1 MSRLS
6 GRLRSGGVRL
16 ACEALAEEDCSE
28 AEGSWMGDVGPGVTS
43 AGPTDSGPATSLHY
57 GFYSPPS
64 LANGLRSHDDQFQR
78 RARRRR
84 QMDHVEQMHTHEQVH
99 MQQHTHPQMHTHQQ
113 TQSLEQNT
121 QMEHSNTHL
130 QPHTHIQ
137 MDSHMQT
144 DTEML
149 MHKHT
154 HTELDR
160 HTDSSSSVMEHDTSL
175 IPEDLSITS
184 KTEKYTSSA
193 HSTYPLQTSQP
204 SENYSSLQHKPASTC
219 KVETEQTATT
229 CKPQVARLPNP
240 DICHSSSAS
249 HNLVS
254 APIEAERKYTLR
266 SSGRPRFPCHL
277 RKSSRLRRATEDNI
291 VKREEEQKEEEEDVN
306 IWRGAEIRPKEEH
319 PTQVPAVASSIEVSP
334 APSRASSMVPN
345 HSASMPFGS
354 EGCSVTHHSTRG
366 KRRGRFLGVRKIVVK
381 IARIPVH
388 LSRRQK
394 SYKISSLDPGGVVT
408 HSEGV
413 AGGEAPEGVSG
424 SETSAPPPR
433 EPTALLRMKNN
444 GKNVMVM
451 FPPGELP
458 VILKR
463 RRGRPPKQ
471 ALPGQPDMR
480 ETRAGAANA
489 AEPKKPRRRRRVKLP
504 SPLPS
509 YVNDTN
515 DVKAEYADV
524 LSKLAFLNRQP
535 LSTGRCSPPRCWTP
549 TEPETFHTS
558 PENPNLSTLLHRL
571 TGFRRRGGRAGCMG
585 GRGGGA
591 AGCSEAFKRS
601 FSDFFETIGKKRKV
615 PPSEPGT
622 PRKRGKGVSAG
633 TSRAAM
639 TEQGTT
645 VPGEKVRKRRSR
657 KNGTLKGGQGVQDQ
671 DWQNR
676 NNGWGEKGDPDT
688 SERAGSYQGSCSP
701 RGTFP
706 SSETGKGGVYHSPAM
721 RGAGS
726 GEESQGM
733 FAGYFRSLL
742 DSDDSSDLLDI
753 SMSSPTGRQDA
764 RKLTPGYDGSS
775 PGAVQRWSP
784 AFPKRSPKGAAGAGE
799 GAALSSPQTP
809 NNSATRPPFS
819 YSVSQTS
826 PTTSFPKSPAL
837 SLSRSPSSPHPSSG
851 GFSQYASTYSGN
863 VTQGAGIC
871 PVPQQQHRPSD
882 CSYTYGAKASPA
894 PSTQRQISYSSYQTS
909 TKRQYSGYPGPAHP
923 PMQQSESAGPASPS
937 GSYMSISKTS
947 PFSSSSSPS
956 EGCRQYQSSAQWGYR
971 QGGPVW
977 GGDGFG
983 SHQFHG
989 YSEYA
994 VGGAESKDILDISN
1008 YTPQKAKQ
1016 RPCPDTLSESSSDSS
1031 HTGMGS
1037 MGGPYCPRD
1046 VPVPEG
1052 QSSLSS
1058 LEKLMLDWN
1067 ENSAGPSYNWSQ
1079 NVLFQG
1085 GTKSGRGRRKRSEQ
1099 QNEREACPMPPG
1111 SPASP
1116 SMQGGGP
1123 KRGASAGRQP
1133 RGSRGRGGFSPC
1145 QRERPVPAK
1154 AKPQKPTATATA
1166 GQMTST
1172 GALYQEALDYY
1183 SGDSSSLSPLSHA
1196 PEPCEYPSPY
1206 SVHTSTPS
1214 SEERFA
1220 QIYPTDSA
1228 SLSPNLSTQPDVLK
1242 QYSKTGPP
1250 SQSYGHAARTFSPT
1264 LSPSPRLLPQ
1274 CGSAMS
1280 PHRVST
1286 KDQFPQYDSPSYS
1299 GSPCWYGQGGSV
1311 ANSPH
1316 SYEEQRTTAVA
1327 LPSLKRDTSLMG
1339 PGMRVPSHSPYPQP
1353 VNRGPT
1359 MSSSCVSGT
1368 LDSSPQHEELGYHG
1382 NMDSY
1387 APLGHRYVSQTAQG
1401 GVLCQLLDQPSDEG
1415 FTVTSL

>member
-6 GRLRSGGVRL
+6 GRLRSGGVRY
-16 ACEALAEEDCSE
+16 ACEALAEEDCRE

-43 AGPTDSGPATSLHY
+43 AGPTGSGPGSSLHY

-64 LANGLRSHDDQFQR
+64 LANGLRNHDEQFQR

-84 QMDHVEQMHTHEQVH
+84 QMDHAEQMHTHEQVH
-99 MQQHTHPQMHTHQQ
+99 IQQHTHPQMHTHQQ
-113 TQSLEQNT
+113 TQSLEKNT
-121 QMEHSNTHL
+121 QMEQSNTHL
-130 QPHTHIQ
+130 PSHTCI
-137 MDSHMQT
+137 QT
-144 DTEML
+144 DTEIL
-149 MHKHT
+149 MHKLS
-154 HTELDR
+154 HTELDS
-160 HTDSSSSVMEHDTSL
+160 HSSSSVMEHDTSL

-184 KTEKYTSSA
+184 KTARSN
-193 HSTYPLQTSQP
+193 YPLQTSQP
-204 SENYSSLQHKPASTC
+204 SQNYSALQHNPASTC
-219 KVETEQTATT
+219 KVESEQTATTTT
-229 CKPQVARLPNP
+229 CKPQVGHLPNP
-240 DICHSSSAS
+240 DICHSSSTS

-277 RKSSRLRRATEDNI
+277 RKSSRLRRATEDSI
-291 VKREEEQKEEEEDVN
+291 VKREEEQKEEEEAVN
-306 IWRGAEIRPKEEH
+306 IYRGDEIRKESHPPK
-319 PTQVPAVASSIEVSP
+319 VPAVASTVEALP
-334 APSRASSMVPN
+334 ASTKPVARMVPN
-345 HSASMPFGS
+345 HSVSMPFGNES
-354 EGCSVTHHSTRG
+354 STVTHHSTRG
-366 KRRGRFLGVRKIVVK
+366 KRRGPFLGVRKIVVK

-394 SYKISSLDPGGVVT
+394 SYKISSLDLGVVPT
-408 HSEGV
+408 RTESSAV
-413 AGGEAPEGVSG
+413 TGEVPEKVPS
-424 SETSAPPPR
+424 SETIAPPPR

-444 GKNVMVM
+444 GKSVMVM

-615 PPSEPGT
+615 PQSEPGT
-622 PRKRGKGVSAG
+622 PRKRGKGAGAG

-639 TEQGTT
+639 TEQGSP
-645 VPGEKVRKRRSR
+645 VAGEKVRKRRSR
-657 KNGTLKGGQGVQDQ
+657 KNGTLKGSQGLQDQ
-671 DWQNR
+671 DWQNG

-688 SERAGSYQGSCSP
+688 PERAGSYHGSCSP
-701 RGTFP
+701 RGNFS

-726 GEESQGM
+726 GEEGM

-753 SMSSPTGRQDA
+753 SMSSPTGRQDS

-784 AFPKRSPKGAAGAGE
+784 AFPKRSPKGAACAGE
-799 GAALSSPQTP
+799 GAALSSPP
-809 NNSATRPPFS
+809 IPSNSATRPPFS

-826 PTTSFPKSPAL
+826 PTPSFPKSPAL
-837 SLSRSPSSPHPSSG
+837 SLSRSPSSPHPSSSS
-851 GFSQYASTYSGN
+851 FSQYPSNYSGN
-863 VTQGAGIC
+863 VSQGSGIC
-871 PVPQQQHRPSD
+871 SVPQQQHRSSD
-882 CSYTYGAKASPA
+882 CSFMYGTKAPPVS
-894 PSTQRQISYSSYQTS
+894 STQRQLSFANYQTS
-909 TKRQYSGYPGPAHP
+909 AKRHYSGYPGPAHP
-923 PMQQSESAGPASPS
+923 SMQQSESAGPASPS

-947 PFSSSSSPS
+947 PFSSSSSPPES
-956 EGCRQYQSSAQWGYR
+956 CRQYQSSAQWGYR

-989 YSEYA
+989 YSEYG
-994 VGGAESKDILDISN
+994 VGGTESKDILDISN

-1031 HTGMGS
+1031 HTGLGS
-1037 MGGPYCPRD
+1037 MGGQYCPRD
-1046 VPVPEG
+1046 IPVPEG

-1099 QNEREACPMPPG
+1099 QNERESCSMPPG

-1116 SMQGGGP
+1116 SMQGAGP
-1123 KRGASAGRQP
+1123 KRSASAGRQP

-1145 QRERPVPAK
+1145 QRERSVPAK
-1154 AKPQKPTATATA
+1154 AKPQKPTSTATA
-1166 GQMTST
+1166 GQMTSA
-1172 GALYQEALDYY
+1172 GSLYQETIDYY

-1206 SVHTSTPS
+1206 SAHTSTPS

-1228 SLSPNLSTQPDVLK
+1228 SLSPNLSTQPDVIK
-1242 QYSKTGPP
+1242 QYPKTGPQ

-1299 GSPCWYGQGGSV
+1299 GSPCWYGQSGSV
-1311 ANSPH
+1311 TNSPH
-1316 SYEEQRTTAVA
+1316 SYEEQRSTAVA
-1327 LPSLKRDTSLMG
+1327 LPSHKRDTSLMG
-1339 PGMRVPSHSPYPQP
+1339 PGIRVPSQSPYPQP
-1353 VNRGPT
+1353 VNRGPA
-1359 MSSSCVSGT
+1359 MSSSCASGA

-1387 APLGHRYVSQTAQG
+1387 APLRQRYVSQSAQS

>member
-16 ACEALAEEDCSE
+16 ACETPVEEDCSE

-43 AGPTDSGPATSLHY
+43 AGPIDSGQATSLHY

-64 LANGLRSHDDQFQR
+64 LANGLRNHDDQFQR

-99 MQQHTHPQMHTHQQ
+99 IQQHTQMHTHQQ
-113 TQSLEQNT
+113 THLLEQNT
-121 QMEHSNTHL
+121 RMGHSNTHL
-130 QPHTHIQ
+130 QSHTHIQ
-137 MDSHMQT
+137 LDDHMQMNT
-144 DTEML
+144 DVL

-154 HTELDR
+154 HTEMDR
-160 HTDSSSSVMEHDTSL
+160 CIDSSSSVMEQDTSL
-175 IPEDLSITS
+175 VPEDLSITH
-184 KTEKYTSSA
+184 KTEKNNPSA
-193 HSTYPLQTSQP
+193 RSTYPLQTSQP
-204 SENYSSLQHKPASTC
+204 SQTYSTLQRGSASTC
-219 KVETEQTATT
+219 KAETEQATPT
-229 CKPQVARLPNP
+229 CKPEVDHLPNP

-249 HNLVS
+249 NNLITT
-254 APIEAERKYTLR
+254 PIEAERKYTLR

-277 RKSSRLRRATEDNI
+277 RKSSRLRRATEDNV
-291 VKREEEQKEEEEDVN
+291 VKREEEQKEEEDMN
-306 IWRGAEIRPKEEH
+306 IWRGDEVTPKEE
-319 PTQVPAVASSIEVSP
+319 ASPKVVVGAPSIEVLPVSTKL
-334 APSRASSMVPN
+334 SSVVPN
-345 HSASMPFGS
+345 HSVSMTFGN
-354 EGCSVTHHSTRG
+354 EGSTVTHHSMRG

-394 SYKISSLDPGGVVT
+394 SYKISSLDPVGVGTCGEGGTKV
-408 HSEGV
+408 EG
-413 AGGEAPEGVSG
+413 PEGGSS
-424 SETSAPPPR
+424 SETCVPIPK

-444 GKNVMVM
+444 GKSVMVM

-489 AEPKKPRRRRRVKLP
+489 AEPKKQRRRRRVKLP

-509 YVNDTN
+509 YVNETN
-515 DVKAEYADV
+515 DVKVEYADV

-535 LSTGRCSPPRCWTP
+535 PSTGRCSPPRCWTP

-585 GRGGGA
+585 GRGGAA

-615 PPSEPGT
+615 PLSEPGT
-622 PRKRGKGVSAG
+622 PRKRGKGVSSG
-633 TSRAAM
+633 IGRGAM
-639 TEQGTT
+639 TEQGTP
-645 VPGEKVRKRRSR
+645 VPGEKIRKRRSR
-657 KNGTLKGGQGVQDQ
+657 KNGALKGGQGAQDQ
-671 DWQNR
+671 DWQNG
-676 NNGWGEKGDPDT
+676 NSGWGEKGDIDT
-688 SERAGSYQGSCSP
+688 PERAGSYQGSCSP
-701 RGTFP
+701 RGNFP
-706 SSETGKGGVYHSPAM
+706 SSETGKMGVYHSPAM

-753 SMSSPTGRQDA
+753 SMSSPTGQQDT
-764 RKLTPGYDGSS
+764 RKLTPGYEGSS
-775 PGAVQRWSP
+775 PGAAQRWSP
-784 AFPKRSPKGAAGAGE
+784 AFPKRSPKGAACAGE
-799 GAALSSPQTP
+799 GAALSSPQSQS
-809 NNSATRPPFS
+809 NSATRPPYS

-851 GFSQYASTYSGN
+851 GFSQYSSPYSGS
-863 VTQGAGIC
+863 VTQGSSIC

-882 CSYTYGAKASPA
+882 CSFTYGTKASPA
-894 PSTQRQISYSSYQTS
+894 PSTQRQINYSSYQS
-909 TKRQYSGYPGPAHP
+909 PVKRHYSGYPGPTQP
-923 PMQQSESAGPASPS
+923 QMQQIESAGPSSPA

-947 PFSSSSSPS
+947 SFSSSSSPP
-956 EGCRQYQSSAQWGYR
+956 EGCRQYQSSVPWGYR
-971 QGGPVW
+971 QGGSIW

-983 SHQFHG
+983 TQQFHG
-989 YSEYA
+989 YSEYG
-994 VGGAESKDILDISN
+994 VGGSESKDILDISN

-1016 RPCPDTLSESSSDSS
+1016 RPCPETLSESSSDSS
-1031 HTGMGS
+1031 HTGMGNI
-1037 MGGPYCPRD
+1037 GGPYCSRD

-1099 QNEREACPMPPG
+1099 QSEREACPMPPG

-1123 KRGASAGRQP
+1123 KRNASSGRQP
-1133 RGSRGRGGFSPC
+1133 RGGRGRGGFSPC
-1145 QRERPVPAK
+1145 QRERPVPPK
-1154 AKPQKPTATATA
+1154 AKPQKPAATAVA

-1172 GALYQEALDYY
+1172 GALYQETLDYY

-1206 SVHTSTPS
+1206 SAHTSTPS
-1214 SEERFA
+1214 SDERFA
-1220 QIYPTDSA
+1220 QIYPSDSA
-1228 SLSPNLSTQPDVLK
+1228 SLSPSLSNQSDILK
-1242 QYSKTGPP
+1242 QYPKTGPP
-1250 SQSYGHAARTFSPT
+1250 SQTYGHAARTFSPT

-1286 KDQFPQYDSPSYS
+1286 KEQFPQYDSPSYS

-1316 SYEEQRTTAVA
+1316 SYEEQRSTTIAM
-1327 LPSLKRDTSLMG
+1327 PSHKRDTSLMG
-1339 PGMRVPSHSPYPQP
+1339 PGMRVPSNSPYPPP
-1353 VNRGPT
+1353 VHRGPT
-1359 MSSSCVSGT
+1359 MSSACASGT
-1368 LDSSPQHEELGYHG
+1368 LESSPQHEELGYHG
-1382 NMDSY
+1382 NMDNY
-1387 APLGHRYVSQTAQG
+1387 APLGHRYVSQSARG
-1401 GVLCQLLDQPSDEG
+1401 GVLCQLLDQSSDEG

>member
-6 GRLRSGGVRL
+6 GRLRSGSVRL
-16 ACEALAEEDCSE
+16 PCEALAEEDCSE
-28 AEGSWMGDVGPGVTS
+28 SEGSWMGDVEPGVSS
-43 AGPTDSGPATSLHY
+43 AGPTDSGAAASLHY
-57 GFYSPPS
+57 GLYSASS
-64 LANGLRSHDDQFQR
+64 LANGLRNHDEQLQR

-84 QMDHVEQMHTHEQVH
+84 QMDHVEQMHMHEQH
-99 MQQHTHPQMHTHQQ
+99 HTHLQMHAHQQ
-113 TQSLEQNT
+113 THSLEQNT
-121 QMEHSNTHL
+121 QTEHSNTHL
-130 QPHTHIQ
+130 QSQTHIHMDAQ
-137 MDSHMQT
+137 MCMDADVLT
-144 DTEML
+144 
-149 MHKHT
+149 HKHT
-154 HTELDR
+154 HAEM
-160 HTDSSSSVMEHDTSL
+160 DSHIDSNSPLMERDTSL
-175 IPEDLSITS
+175 VPEDLSITPKS
-184 KTEKYTSSA
+184 ETYTSII
-193 HSTYPLQTSQP
+193 HSTHPLQTSQP
-204 SENYSSLQHKPASTC
+204 SQNYIALQHSPVSKC
-219 KVETEQTATT
+219 NVETVQTPTF
-229 CKPQVARLPNP
+229 CKPETDHLPSP
-240 DICHSSSAS
+240 DMCHSSSVG
-249 HNLVS
+249 HNLMNT
-254 APIEAERKYTLR
+254 PIEAERKYTLR

-277 RKSSRLRRATEDNI
+277 RKSSRLRRAAEDSI
-291 VKREEEQKEEEEDVN
+291 LKREGEQREEEEEEN
-306 IWRGAEIRPKEEH
+306 IWRREEIRLKEELFPEVTSAALPPRVVQA
-319 PTQVPAVASSIEVSP
+319 PTKS
-334 APSRASSMVPN
+334 SSMVPN
-345 HSASMPFGS
+345 HSASTAFGS
-354 EGCSVTHHSTRG
+354 ECSTVTQPSTRG

-394 SYKISSLDPGGVVT
+394 SYKISSLESVGLASRGEVGPGNEG
-408 HSEGV
+408 SEGV
-413 AGGEAPEGVSG
+413 FGGETGTPI
-424 SETSAPPPR
+424 TR

-444 GKNVMVM
+444 GRSVMVM

-515 DVKAEYADV
+515 DVKVEYADV

-535 LSTGRCSPPRCWTP
+535 PSTGRCSPPRCWTP

-585 GRGGGA
+585 GRGGGM

-615 PPSEPGT
+615 PLSEPGT
-622 PRKRGKGVSAG
+622 PRKRGKGVSG
-633 TSRAAM
+633 GISRSAFS
-639 TEQGTT
+639 EQGIP
-645 VPGEKVRKRRSR
+645 VPGEKVRKRRAR
-657 KNGTLKGGQGVQDQ
+657 KNGALKGGQGIQEQ
-671 DWQNR
+671 DWQNGR
-676 NNGWGEKGDPDT
+676 SGWGEKGDPDT
-688 SERAGSYQGSCSP
+688 PERAGSYQGSCSP
-701 RGTFP
+701 RGGFP
-706 SSETGKGGVYHSPAM
+706 SSETGKGGLYHSPGR

-726 GEESQGM
+726 GEDSHGM

-753 SMSSPTGRQDA
+753 SMASPTGRQDA
-764 RKLTPGYDGSS
+764 RKLTPGYEGSS
-775 PGAVQRWSP
+775 PGAAHRWSP
-784 AFPKRSPKGAAGAGE
+784 AFPKRSPKGSANTGE
-799 GAALSSPQTP
+799 GPLLPSAQTQSQSS
-809 NNSATRPPFS
+809 SVTRPPYS
-819 YSVSQTS
+819 YNVSQTS
-826 PTTSFPKSPAL
+826 PTTPFPKSPAV

-851 GFSQYASTYSGN
+851 GFSQYPSAYSGT
-863 VTQGAGIC
+863 VPQGTGIC
-871 PVPQQQHRPSD
+871 PVPQQQRPSD
-882 CSYTYGAKASPA
+882 CSFTYGTKASPA
-894 PSTQRQISYSSYQTS
+894 PSAQRQISYSNYHASA
-909 TKRQYSGYPGPAHP
+909 KRHYSGYPGPAHA
-923 PMQQSESAGPASPS
+923 MQQSESAGPGSPG

-947 PFSSSSSPS
+947 PFSSSSSPP
-956 EGCRQYQSSAQWGYR
+956 EGCRQYQSSALWGYR
-971 QGGPVW
+971 QGGPTW
-977 GGDGFG
+977 GSDGFG
-983 SHQFHG
+983 THQFHG
-989 YSEYA
+989 YSDYG
-994 VGGAESKDILDISN
+994 VGTASSESKDILDISN

-1016 RPCPDTLSESSSDSS
+1016 RPCPDTFSESSSDSS
-1031 HTGMGS
+1031 HTGIGS
-1037 MGGPYCPRD
+1037 VGAPFCPRD

-1085 GTKSGRGRRKRSEQ
+1085 GTKPGRGRRKRSEP

-1116 SMQGGGP
+1116 PMQGGGP
-1123 KRGASAGRQP
+1123 KRGSSAGRQP
-1133 RGSRGRGGFSPC
+1133 RGARGRGGFSPC
-1145 QRERPVPAK
+1145 QRERPLPPK
-1154 AKPQKPTATATA
+1154 PKPQKPAAPA
-1166 GQMTST
+1166 GVGQMTST
-1172 GALYQEALDYY
+1172 GGLYQETLDYY

-1206 SVHTSTPS
+1206 SAHTSTPS
-1214 SEERFA
+1214 SDERFA
-1220 QIYPTDSA
+1220 QIYPSDSA
-1228 SLSPNLSTQPDVLK
+1228 SLSPSLSTQSDVLK
-1242 QYSKTGPP
+1242 QYPKPGPP
-1250 SQSYGHAARTFSPT
+1250 PQTYGHAARTFSPT

-1280 PHRVST
+1280 PHRVS

-1316 SYEEQRTTAVA
+1316 SYEEQRSIAIA
-1327 LPSLKRDTSLMG
+1327 MPSHKRDMSLMG
-1339 PGMRVPSHSPYPQP
+1339 PGMRVPSHSPYPPP
-1353 VNRGPT
+1353 VLRGPT
-1359 MSSSCVSGT
+1359 MSSSCVGGT
-1368 LDSSPQHEELGYHG
+1368 LDSSPQHEELGYHS

-1387 APLGHRYVSQTAQG
+1387 APLGHRYMSQTARG
-1401 GVLCQLLDQPSDEG
+1401 GVLCQLLDQPNDEG